1 MHPEIN
7 TAPATGAE
15 TREKL
20 MKIRF
25 LTPAIHG
32 LLDYA
37 AAAALIVLPF
47 ILNLGAT
54 SPLAQWLSV
63 AGGAG
68 LIAYS
73 LATDYAFGVFRVV
86 SFRGHLVLDLLAA
99 LAFAA
104 APFVFGWG
112 GLTMGYYLVMAAGV
126 LVVVGVSAPET
137 QQSRALATG

>member
-1 MHPEIN
+1 MN
-7 TAPATGAE
+7 
-15 TREKL
+15 
-20 MKIRF
+20 IRI

-47 ILNLGAT
+47 LLKLGDTA
-54 SPLAQWLSV
+54 PLALWLSV
-63 AGGAG
+63 IGGIG

-86 SFRGHLVLDLLAA
+86 SFRGHLLLDLLAA
-99 LAFAA
+99 VAFAA

-112 GLTMGYYLVMAAGV
+112 GLTLAYYLVMAAGV
-126 LVVVGVSAPET
+126 LVVIAVSDPGNVGDTAAANT
-137 QQSRALATG
+137 